1 MVQLNVVLTVK
12 HLRWTVTCTTRRTHR
27 SRHHFSPRLQSF
39 HLCCSTTLLLPTQR
53 RTGMSPL
60 LPWTWTSS
68 GRHHCNFTPC
78 TLLHRLVAQFLLLVP
93 LNLAIIYLDIIQV
106 VRISK
111 RLFVG
116 LGHPKYTGAR
126 SKYKS
131 RYVSWIYSVWLL
143 TSLVTLR
150 HLYSALTSGH
160 RSQHSRLA
168 DQPHL
173 SPVVVK
179 FAHLTCSQACWL
191 DT

>member
-1 MVQLNVVLTVK
+1 
-12 HLRWTVTCTTRRTHR
+12 
-27 SRHHFSPRLQSF
+27 
-39 HLCCSTTLLLPTQR
+39 
-53 RTGMSPL
+53 MSPL

-116 LGHPKYTGAR
+116 LGRPKYTGAR

-131 RYVSWIYSVWLL
+131 RYVS
-143 TSLVTLR
+143 
-150 HLYSALTSGH
+150 
-160 RSQHSRLA
+160 
-168 DQPHL
+168 
-173 SPVVVK
+173 
-179 FAHLTCSQACWL
+179 
-191 DT
+191 